1 MMTAAP
7 QQQETFSIIH
17 ISGYFYIKVKYIFK
31 NSGTTGDEF
40 ATDFVKNHLSFL
52 RLFY

>member
-7 QQQETFSIIH
+7 QKQEPFSIIH
-17 ISGYFYIKVKYIFK
+17 ILGYFYIKVKYIFK

-40 ATDFVKNHLSFL
+40 ATDFVKNNLSLL